1 MKEELTKEEKEAMDS
16 LNYEETRDEL
26 ERVVSALQTGG
37 LTLEESVH
45 AWEKGEYLAK
55 RAEKML
61 EGVKEKIEKAQKEQQ
76 AAGRAAGTQLNLGG
90 NRQS

>member
-1 MKEELTKEEKEAMDS
+1 MKEELTEEEKEAMNS
-16 LNYEETRDEL
+16 LNYEETRGEL

-61 EGVKEKIEKAQKEQQ
+61 EGVKEKIEKVQKEQQ
-76 AAGRAAGTQLNLGG
+76 AAGQAAGTQLNLGG

>member
-1 MKEELTKEEKEAMDS
+1 MKEELTEEEKEAMNS
-16 LNYEETRDEL
+16 LNYEKTRGEL

-61 EGVKEKIEKAQKEQQ
+61 EGVKEKIEKVQKEQQ
-76 AAGRAAGTQLNLGG
+76 AAGQAAGTQLNLGG

>member
-1 MKEELTKEEKEAMDS
+1 MKEELTEEEKEAMDS
-16 LNYEETRDEL
+16 LNYEETRGEL
-26 ERVVSALQTGG
+26 ERVVSALQNGG

-61 EGVKEKIEKAQKEQQ
+61 EGVKEKIEKVQKEQQ
-76 AAGRAAGTQLNLGG
+76 AAGQAAGTQLNLGG

>member
-1 MKEELTKEEKEAMDS
+1 MKEELSSEEKNAIDS

-61 EGVKEKIEKAQKEQQ
+61 EGVKEKIEKVQKEQQ
-76 AAGRAAGTQLNLGG
+76 AAGENAGTQLNLGSS
-90 NRQS
+90 R

>member
-1 MKEELTKEEKEAMDS
+1 MKEELTEEEKAAMDS

-37 LTLEESVH
+37 LSLEESVH

-61 EGVKEKIEKAQKEQQ
+61 EGVKEKIEKAQKDQQ
-76 AAGRAAGTQLNLGG
+76 AAGQAAGTQLNLG
-90 NRQS
+90 R

>member
-1 MKEELTKEEKEAMDS
+1 MKEELTEEEKEAMDS

-37 LTLEESVH
+37 LSLEESVH

-61 EGVKEKIEKAQKEQQ
+61 EGVKEKIEKVQKDQQ
-76 AAGRAAGTQLNLGG
+76 AAGQTAGTQLNLG
-90 NRQS
+90 R

>member
-1 MKEELTKEEKEAMDS
+1 MKEELTEEEKEAMDS

-37 LTLEESVH
+37 LSLEESVH

-61 EGVKEKIEKAQKEQQ
+61 EGVKEKIEKVQKEQQ
-76 AAGRAAGTQLNLGG
+76 AAGQAAGTQLNLG
-90 NRQS
+90 R

>member
-1 MKEELTKEEKEAMDS
+1 MKEELTEEEKAAMDS

-37 LTLEESVH
+37 LSLEESVH

-61 EGVKEKIEKAQKEQQ
+61 EGVKEKIEKVQKDQQ
-76 AAGRAAGTQLNLGG
+76 AAGQAAGTQLNLG
-90 NRQS
+90 R

>member
-1 MKEELTKEEKEAMDS
+1 MKEELTEEEKEAIDS
-16 LNYEETRDEL
+16 LNYEETRSEL

-61 EGVKEKIEKAQKEQQ
+61 EGVKEKIEKVQKEQQ
-76 AAGRAAGTQLNLGG
+76 AAGRAAGTQLNLGS

>member
-1 MKEELTKEEKEAMDS
+1 MKEELTEEEKEAMDS
-16 LNYEETRDEL
+16 LNYEETRGEL
-26 ERVVSALQTGG
+26 ERVVSTLQTGG

-61 EGVKEKIEKAQKEQQ
+61 EGVKEKIEKVQKEQQ
-76 AAGRAAGTQLNLGG
+76 AAGQAAGTQLNLGG

>member
-1 MKEELTKEEKEAMDS
+1 MKEELTEEEKEAMDS
-16 LNYEETRDEL
+16 LNYEETRGEL

-61 EGVKEKIEKAQKEQQ
+61 EGVKEKIEKVQKMHF
-76 AAGRAAGTQLNLGG
+76 
-90 NRQS
+90 

>member
-1 MKEELTKEEKEAMDS
+1 MKEELTEEEKEAMDS
-16 LNYEETRDEL
+16 LNYEETRGEL

-61 EGVKEKIEKAQKEQQ
+61 EGVKEKIEKVQKEQQ
-76 AAGRAAGTQLNLGG
+76 AAGQSAGTQLNLGG

>member
-1 MKEELTKEEKEAMDS
+1 MKEELTEEEKEAMDS

-37 LTLEESVH
+37 LSLEESVH

-61 EGVKEKIEKAQKEQQ
+61 EGVKEKIEKVQKDQQ
-76 AAGRAAGTQLNLGG
+76 AAGQAAGTQLNLG
-90 NRQS
+90 R

>member
-1 MKEELTKEEKEAMDS
+1 MKEELTEEEKAAMDS

-61 EGVKEKIEKAQKEQQ
+61 DGVKEKIEKVQKEQQ
-76 AAGRAAGTQLNLGG
+76 AAGQAAGTQLNLG
-90 NRQS
+90 R

>member
-1 MKEELTKEEKEAMDS
+1 MKEELTEEEKEAMDS

-61 EGVKEKIEKAQKEQQ
+61 DGVKEKIEKVQKEQQ
-76 AAGRAAGTQLNLGG
+76 AAGQAAGTQLNLG
-90 NRQS
+90 R

>member
-1 MKEELTKEEKEAMDS
+1 MKEELTEEEKEAMDS

-61 EGVKEKIEKAQKEQQ
+61 EGVKEKIEKVQKDQQ
-76 AAGRAAGTQLNLGG
+76 AAGQTAGTQLNLG
-90 NRQS
+90 R

>member
-1 MKEELTKEEKEAMDS
+1 MKEELTEEEKTAMDS

-61 EGVKEKIEKAQKEQQ
+61 EGVKEKIEKVQKDQQ
-76 AAGRAAGTQLNLGG
+76 AAGQAAGTQLNLG
-90 NRQS
+90 R

>member
-61 EGVKEKIEKAQKEQQ
+61 EGVKEKIEKVQKEQR
-76 AAGRAAGTQLNLGG
+76 AAGQAAGTQLNLGG

>member
-1 MKEELTKEEKEAMDS
+1 MKEELSSEEKNAIDS

-61 EGVKEKIEKAQKEQQ
+61 EGVKEKIEKVQKEQQ
-76 AAGRAAGTQLNLGG
+76 AAGENAGTQLNRGSS
-90 NRQS
+90 R

>member
-1 MKEELTKEEKEAMDS
+1 MKEELTEEEKAAMDS

-37 LTLEESVH
+37 LSLEESVH

-55 RAEKML
+55 RAENML
-61 EGVKEKIEKAQKEQQ
+61 EGVKEKIEKVQKDQQ
-76 AAGRAAGTQLNLGG
+76 AAGQAAGTQLNLG
-90 NRQS
+90 R

>member
-1 MKEELTKEEKEAMDS
+1 MKEELTEEEKAAMDS

-37 LTLEESVH
+37 LSLEESVKER
-45 AWEKGEYLAK
+45 EKGEYLAK

-61 EGVKEKIEKAQKEQQ
+61 EGVKEKIEKVQKDQQ
-76 AAGRAAGTQLNLGG
+76 AAGQAAGTQLNLG
-90 NRQS
+90 R

>member
-1 MKEELTKEEKEAMDS
+1 MKEELSSEEKNAIDS

-61 EGVKEKIEKAQKEQQ
+61 EGVKEKIEKVQKKQQ
-76 AAGRAAGTQLNLGG
+76 AAGENAGTQLNLGSS
-90 NRQS
+90 R

>member
-1 MKEELTKEEKEAMDS
+1 MKEELTEEEKEAMDS
-16 LNYEETRDEL
+16 LNYEETRGEL

-37 LTLEESVH
+37 LSLEESVH

-61 EGVKEKIEKAQKEQQ
+61 EGVKEKIEKVQKEQQ
-76 AAGRAAGTQLNLGG
+76 AAGQAAGTQLNLGG

>member
-1 MKEELTKEEKEAMDS
+1 MKEELTEEEKAVMDS

-55 RAEKML
+55 RVEKML
-61 EGVKEKIEKAQKEQQ
+61 EGVKEKIEKVQKEQQ
-76 AAGRAAGTQLNLGG
+76 AAGQAAGTQLNLG
-90 NRQS
+90 R

>member
-1 MKEELTKEEKEAMDS
+1 MKEELTEEEKAAMDS

-37 LTLEESVH
+37 LSLEESVH

-61 EGVKEKIEKAQKEQQ
+61 EGVKEKIEKVQKEQQ
-76 AAGRAAGTQLNLGG
+76 AAGQAAGTQLNLGS

>member
-1 MKEELTKEEKEAMDS
+1 MKEELTEEEKEAMDS

-61 EGVKEKIEKAQKEQQ
+61 EGVKEKIEKVQKEQQ
-76 AAGRAAGTQLNLGG
+76 AAGQAAGTQLNLG
-90 NRQS
+90 R

>member
-1 MKEELTKEEKEAMDS
+1 MKEELTEEEKAAMDS

-61 EGVKEKIEKAQKEQQ
+61 EGVREKIEKVQKEQQ
-76 AAGRAAGTQLNLGG
+76 AAGQAAGTQLNLG
-90 NRQS
+90 R

>member
-1 MKEELTKEEKEAMDS
+1 MKEELTEEEKEAMDS
-16 LNYEETRDEL
+16 LNYEETRGEL

-61 EGVKEKIEKAQKEQQ
+61 EGVKEKIEKVQKEQQ
-76 AAGRAAGTQLNLGG
+76 AAGQAAGTQLNLGG

>member
-1 MKEELTKEEKEAMDS
+1 MKEELTEEEKAAMDS

-37 LTLEESVH
+37 LSLEESVH

-61 EGVKEKIEKAQKEQQ
+61 EEVKEKIEKVQKDQQ
-76 AAGRAAGTQLNLGG
+76 AAGQAAGTQLNLG
-90 NRQS
+90 R

>member
-1 MKEELTKEEKEAMDS
+1 MKEELTEEEKTAMDS

-37 LTLEESVH
+37 LSLEESVH

-61 EGVKEKIEKAQKEQQ
+61 EGVKEKIEKVQKEQQ
-76 AAGRAAGTQLNLGG
+76 AAGQAAGTQLNLG
-90 NRQS
+90 R

>member
-1 MKEELTKEEKEAMDS
+1 MKEELTEEEKEAMDS

-61 EGVKEKIEKAQKEQQ
+61 EGVKEKIEKVQKEQQ
-76 AAGRAAGTQLNLGG
+76 AAGQAAGTQLNLGG

>member
-1 MKEELTKEEKEAMDS
+1 MKEELTEEEKEAMDS

-37 LTLEESVH
+37 LSLEESVH

-61 EGVKEKIEKAQKEQQ
+61 DGVKEKIEKVQKEQQ
-76 AAGRAAGTQLNLGG
+76 AAGQAAGTQLNLG
-90 NRQS
+90 R

>member
-1 MKEELTKEEKEAMDS
+1 MKEELTGEEKAAMDS

-37 LTLEESVH
+37 LSLEESVH

-61 EGVKEKIEKAQKEQQ
+61 EGVKEKIEKVQKEQQ
-76 AAGRAAGTQLNLGG
+76 AAGQAAGTQLNLG
-90 NRQS
+90 R

>member
-1 MKEELTKEEKEAMDS
+1 MKEELTEEEKAAMDS

-61 EGVKEKIEKAQKEQQ
+61 EGVKEKIEKVQKDQQ
-76 AAGRAAGTQLNLGG
+76 AAGQAAGTQLNLG
-90 NRQS
+90 R

>member
-1 MKEELTKEEKEAMDS
+1 MKEELTEEEKAAMDS

-37 LTLEESVH
+37 LSLEESVH

-61 EGVKEKIEKAQKEQQ
+61 EGVKEKIEKIQKDQQ
-76 AAGRAAGTQLNLGG
+76 AAGQAAGTQLNLG
-90 NRQS
+90 R